1 MEFISSP
8 EAQKASHSI
17 GVVKD
22 IRHLFAKHKAK
33 DLGCCHLI
41 LRQPQELKVKDSYK
55 LKMGLRGKCSAHVQ
69 VVGWSMRCTTF
80 L

>member
-1 MEFISSP
+1 MQDCVISIPNDTSEQSSNLIGRVAMEFISSP

-41 LRQPQELKVKDSYK
+41 LRQPQELKVKD
-55 LKMGLRGKCSAHVQ
+55 GTEG
-69 VVGWSMRCTTF
+69 
-80 L
+80 